1 MTRLFT
7 TASAAALGLGL
18 GLALSPA
25 SAGEITI
32 SYQPALYWA
41 LPFHIATEKGWWE
54 EVGLDADFVTFPA
67 GAPQIAAAQASDW
80 EVGGTGSVPAVL
92 GAARLGL
99 LTIGLTND
107 ESRTNALMATS
118 EEAAKLAADPG
129 AIKGQSILL
138 TTNSTADYAVRAC
151 LAKWGVAPSDVTFV
165 NLQQAQII
173 TAVVSGNGALAGVWA
188 PNTYTL
194 GEKVG
199 AETLCTGAEAGATVP
214 GALVTTPA
222 FAREHPDEVAKYLA
236 VFLRAV
242 TWAKANHAEAVEMLK
257 DFYAEGG
264 IEISDAAAE
273 QEFELRPTFT
283 LDEQLALLDRAAGPS
298 KVDGWLDGIAAFMGE
313 VGTLPNVP
321 RAADFVDPSFMRRVA
336 DTPELAAFARR
347 AD

>member
-1 MTRLFT
+1 MRGFFT
-7 TASAAALGLGL
+7 TVS
-18 GLALSPA
+18 GLAL
-25 SAGEITI
+25 AGALAGGAAADPITV

-54 EVGLDADFVTFPA
+54 EVGLEADFVTFPA
-67 GAPQIAAAQASDW
+67 GAPQIAAAQANDW
-80 EVGGTGSVPAVL
+80 ELGGTGSVPAIL

-99 LTIGLTND
+99 VTIGLTND
-107 ESRTNALMATS
+107 ESRTNALMATAS
-118 EEAAKLAADPG
+118 EAEALRADPTKI
-129 AIKGQSILL
+129 AGQSILL

-151 LAKWGVAPSDVTFV
+151 LAKWSVAPSDVTFV

-173 TAVVSGNGALAGVWA
+173 TAVISGNGALAGVWA

-199 AETLCTGAEAGATVP
+199 AETLCTGADAGAVVP
-214 GALVTTPA
+214 GALVVHPT
-222 FAREHPDEVAKYLA
+222 FAEEHPEDVAKYLA

-257 DFYAEGG
+257 DFYSAGG

-273 QEFELRPTFT
+273 SEFELRPTFT

-298 KVDGWLDGIAAFMGE
+298 KVDGWLDGIATFMGE
-313 VGTLPNVP
+313 VGTLTTVP
-321 RAADFVDPSFMRRVA
+321 EASNFVDPSFMKMVA
-336 DTPELAAFARR
+336 DDPTLAAFARR

>member
-1 MTRLFT
+1 MRRLFA

-18 GLALSPA
+18 AFSPA
-25 SAGEITI
+25 QAGEITV
-32 SYQPALYWA
+32 SYLPALYWA

-67 GAPQIAAAQASDW
+67 GAPQVAAAQANDW
-80 EVGGTGSVPAVL
+80 DVGGTGSVPAIL

-99 LTIGLTND
+99 VTVGLTND
-107 ESRTNALMATS
+107 ESRTNQLMATA
-118 EEAAKLAADPG
+118 EAAEGLRADPSRI
-129 AIKGQSILL
+129 AGQSILL

-151 LAKWGVAPSDVTFV
+151 LGKWGVDASDVTFV

-173 TAVVSGNGALAGVWA
+173 TAMISGNGALAGVWA

-199 AETLCTGAEAGATVP
+199 AETLCTGADAGAVVP
-214 GALVTTPA
+214 GALVVHPA
-222 FAREHPDEVAKYLA
+222 FAREHPEEVAKYLA

-257 DFYAEGG
+257 DFYSEGG
-264 IEISDAAAE
+264 VEISDEAAE
-273 QEFELRPTFT
+273 SEFELRPTFT
-283 LDEQLALLDRAAGPS
+283 LDEQLALLDRAGGAS
-298 KVDGWLDGIAAFMGE
+298 KIDGWFDGIAGFMTE
-313 VGTLPNVP
+313 VGTLPEAP
-321 RAADFVDPSFMRRVA
+321 RAADFIDPSFMRMVA
-336 DTPELAAFARR
+336 EAPELAAFARR